1 MVRVLKAR
9 NVIDP
14 DAQPADTM
22 PEQDSE
28 RSVEQLLP
36 LLASHKDGIRIMRD
50 GAVMGVVTAGSV
62 ISALAHQD
70 THRGAEVPA

>member
-1 MVRVLKAR
+1 MEDLELLRDLVDENRMGLLLISHDLAVVTDMADRV
-9 NVIDP
+9 
-14 DAQPADTM
+14 T
-22 PEQDSE
+22 
-28 RSVEQLLP
+28 
-36 LLASHKDGIRIMRD
+36 IMRD